1 MQQSLKY
8 ALKAFLITL
17 IKFYKLVISPFLG
30 ANCRYIP
37 TCSDYAIQAI
47 EQKGI
52 IKGIYISFKR
62 VLRCHPFGSSGY
74 DPVRNKRRN

>member
-1 MQQSLKY
+1 MSSLKT
-8 ALKAFLITL
+8 FFISL
-17 IKFYKLVISPFLG
+17 IKFYKKFLSPFLG

-74 DPVRNKRRN
+74 DPVSNKRRD

>member
-1 MQQSLKY
+1 MNSLKT
-8 ALKAFLITL
+8 FFISL
-17 IKFYKLVISPFLG
+17 IKFYKIFISPFLG

-74 DPVRNKRRN
+74 DPVSNKRRN

>member
-1 MQQSLKY
+1 MNSLKT
-8 ALKAFLITL
+8 FFISL
-17 IKFYKLVISPFLG
+17 IKFYKKFLSPFLG
-30 ANCRYIP
+30 ANCRYVP

-62 VLRCHPFGSSGY
+62 VLRCHPFGKSGY
-74 DPVRNKRRN
+74 DPVSNKRRN